1 MPAFVYPATSFLV
14 AAREV
19 ANINFYRVV
28 DHLIVY
34 FDERYP
40 ELQLCYQYDVFVA
53 LNVLLEHLR
62 HHEDEEMRN
71 IYRPLMLL
79 KQHVASL
86 RHANLH
92 SKLEYQDMSFT
103 KPGISRVLQYLP
115 DLIERFTMLQ
125 LKHRASASTHATDS
139 IYAVGSNL
147 WTLYQQYHQICVQY
161 RVLEPCPPLVQFLAW
176 SKGEVHLLVPQGKS
190 LAWYREH
197 HLESV
202 LKDRTL
208 NIVSGPWAGQQCYM
222 LRSEIG
228 LVLNR
233 KTSKCENL
241 SDDTLLTFD
250 NKK

>member
-40 ELQLCYQYDVFVA
+40 TLQLCYQYDVFVA

-62 HHEDEEMRN
+62 HHEDEEERS

-92 SKLEYQDMSFT
+92 SKLEYQDISFT
-103 KPGISRVLQYLP
+103 KPSISRMLQYLP
-115 DLIERFTMLQ
+115 DLIERFTLLQ
-125 LKHRASASTHATDS
+125 LKHRVSTYAIGASLLA
-139 IYAVGSNL
+139 
-147 WTLYQQYHQICVQY
+147 LYQQYHQICVQY
-161 RVLEPCPPLVQFLAW
+161 CVLEPRPPLVQFLTW
-176 SKGEVHLLVPQGKS
+176 SKGDTNLLVPQGKS

-208 NIVSGPWAGQQCYM
+208 NIMSGSLAGQQCYM

-233 KTSKCENL
+233 KTSKCETL
-241 SDDTLLTFD
+241 SDDTVLTFD
-250 NKK
+250 GK